1 MFKRAPLST
10 NSGELHWVTC
20 SFLNMSINTS
30 TIAIIHTK
38 QVKQPHPKNTIPTVR
53 LEAGTSWRGTVF
65 QCTFQIIAG
74 RMNGKMYQDIL
85 DKYLLSS
92 TRMMKMKAHRR
103 GPRSIQ
109 DFKTVQ
115 NHSHQ
120 QRQQSIQQIVSV
132 FNTFSSCHFSLLH
145 MIYGHLLIDFF
156 ACVNWMFLY

>member
-20 SFLNMSINTS
+20 SLLNMSINTS
-30 TIAIIHTK
+30 TIAIIHTVYGGQTASPQK
-38 QVKQPHPKNTIPTVR
+38 HHTNSEVGNIMAWDCFSVY
-53 LEAGTSWRGTVF
+53 GTG
-65 QCTFQIIAG
+65 TFQIIAG
-74 RMNGKMYQDIL
+74 RMNEKMYQDIL

-115 NHSHQ
+115 NHSH
-120 QRQQSIQQIVSV
+120 
-132 FNTFSSCHFSLLH
+132 
-145 MIYGHLLIDFF
+145 
-156 ACVNWMFLY
+156 